1 MARRVGRLAAL
12 ATAAALLASCTGD
25 GTQTADVETD
35 APTDASAIE
44 TPSPS
49 TTPTPQP
56 PPSPGPSPSATAT
69 QPADGLVLAGD
80 LLLAS
85 DEGVA
90 VDRGGEPRTLT
101 AIPARRAFHDGAGG
115 VVFQG
120 VAPPQ
125 PQAPSPAI
133 MWLPPDGSDA
143 VTVVGDGAAERV
155 ALHDAAVIDGTPTA
169 VYTASTGDQP
179 QTAEETLRLLRLPDG
194 PTQPVAVVG
203 GWESGARSVSHGGE
217 LFGVYRFAEASTWF
231 AFYGPDGEALELDVN
246 PLPERDACVD
256 DVSCPVVRRGLPG
269 RRPLRVDRAR
279 RGPPG
284 RPRGRRRP
292 DATAARPRERGPVR
306 LRGVGGPDAR
316 RQPDRRP
323 GGAGRCDHTGA
334 IDPLRSHRARP
345 AAGDRRARRL
355 RLSRRRRRVARR
367 PADGRA
373 APTRTPRPRRH
384 R

>member
-25 GTQTADVETD
+25 GTQTADVET
-35 APTDASAIE
+35 AMPTDASAIE
-44 TPSPS
+44 TPGPS

-143 VTVVGDGAAERV
+143 VTVVADGAAERV
-155 ALHDAAVIDGTPTA
+155 ALHDAAIIDGTPTA

-194 PTQPVAVVG
+194 PTQQVAVVG
-203 GWESGARSVSHGGE
+203 GWESGARSVSRGGE

-256 DVSCPVVRRGLPG
+256 DVSCPSFVAVSPDGDRLAWIEPG
-269 RRPLRVDRAR
+269 AVHLVDRAGGGDR
-279 RGPPG
+279 TLPLP
-284 RPRGRRRP
+284 
-292 DATAARPRERGPVR
+292 AREN
-306 LRGVGGPDAR
+306 GVLYDSVAWADQTLVVNRIAVPEE
-316 RQPDRRP
+316 P
-323 GGAGRCDHTGA
+323 GGATTPAPSIRFDLTGPDPQPV
-334 IDPLRSHRARP
+334 IDERA
-345 AAGDRRARRL
+345 AFASVVG
-355 RLSRRRRRVARR
+355 
-367 PADGRA
+367 ADG
-373 APTRTPRPRRH
+373 
-384 R
+384 